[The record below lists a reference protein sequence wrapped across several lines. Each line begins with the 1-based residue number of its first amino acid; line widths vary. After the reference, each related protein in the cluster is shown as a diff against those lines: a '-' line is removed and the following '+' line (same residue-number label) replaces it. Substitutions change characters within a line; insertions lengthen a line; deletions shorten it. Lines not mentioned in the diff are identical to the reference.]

1 MFRTISSNMTIFYK
15 LIFPILWIGGFGVGA
30 VGLFSSV
37 FAGSQGKAVPDAIK
51 WQFLAILVL
60 GSAFIYWACVR
71 LKRVT
76 LRDGNLLISNFRTTV
91 VVPIADIERVTENR
105 WINIHPVTL
114 HFFRETEFGKQVV
127 FMPKI
132 RFCGFLSSH
141 PVVQELREAAARSS
155 EHNPGPAA

>member
-1 MFRTISSNMTIFYK
+1 MTFFYK
-15 LIFPILWIGGFGVGA
+15 LIFPILWIGGFGVGT
-30 VGLFSSV
+30 VGLFGGV
-37 FAGSQGKAVPDAIK
+37 FTGSQGEAPPDTMK

-76 LRDGNLLISNFRTTV
+76 LRDGDLLISNFRNSV
-91 VVPIADIERVTENR
+91 VVPIADVERVTENR

-114 HFFRETEFGKQVV
+114 HLSRETEFGKKVV

-132 RFCGFLSSH
+132 RFWGFLSSH

-155 EHNPGPAA
+155 AHNP